1 MICEQS
7 VKNRIKRAQ
16 GQMTGV
22 LNMMENDL
30 ACEDI
35 ITQLKAI
42 RSSIDRAIGVLTTDN
57 ILQALNL
64 ESDLDQDTL
73 KEALNLVI
81 KGR

>member
-1 MICEQS
+1 MICDQN

-22 LNMMENDL
+22 LTMMDSDL

-42 RSSIDRAIGVLTTDN
+42 RSSIDKAIGVLTADN
-57 ILQALNL
+57 ILQALNS
-64 ESDLDQDTL
+64 ESDLDQETL
-73 KEALNLVI
+73 QEALNLVI

>member
-1 MICEQS
+1 MICDHTL
-7 VKNRIKRAQ
+7 KNRIKRTQ

-30 ACEDI
+30 PCEDI

-42 RSSIDRAIGVLTTDN
+42 RSSIDKAIGVLTADN
-57 ILQALNL
+57 LLQTLTHHS
-64 ESDLDQDTL
+64 EFDQDSI
-73 KEALNLVI
+73 KEALNLII

>member
-1 MICEQS
+1 MICDQN

-16 GQMTGV
+16 GQMSGV

-42 RSSIDRAIGVLTTDN
+42 RSSIDKAIGVLTADN

-64 ESDLDQDTL
+64 ESDLDQATL
-73 KEALNLVI
+73 QEALNLVI

>member
-1 MICEQS
+1 MICDQNI
-7 VKNRIKRAQ
+7 KNRIKRAQ
-16 GQMTGV
+16 GQMSGV

-42 RSSIDRAIGVLTTDN
+42 RSSIDKAIGVLTADN
-57 ILQALNL
+57 ILQALNF
-64 ESDLDQDTL
+64 ESDLDKETL